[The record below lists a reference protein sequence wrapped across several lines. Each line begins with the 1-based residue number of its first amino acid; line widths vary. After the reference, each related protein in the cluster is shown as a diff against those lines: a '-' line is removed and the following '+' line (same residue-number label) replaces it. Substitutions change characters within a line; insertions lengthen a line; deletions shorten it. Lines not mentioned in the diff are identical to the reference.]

1 MLKVNY
7 ATLLIFCLALITTA
21 CIKQD
26 VEPTNTTTNNGSNG
40 NGGTDDNGGTDNGG
54 NDNGGSSSGGSSGAT
69 NVNLDINKILA
80 LVNAARTQGTTCG
93 STNKP
98 PVSEIKWNDALA
110 KAALDHSN
118 DMHAQDYFSH
128 TGKNGSKFSQRAKDA
143 GYTGF
148 PTGENIA
155 WGYRSEEDVVKGWLE
170 STGHCNNI
178 MNGNSNEI
186 GIARSAEGN
195 YWTMVLGKSN

>member
-26 VEPTNTTTNNGSNG
+26 VEPTNTTTNGG
-40 NGGTDDNGGTDNGG
+40 TNGGTDDNGGS
-54 NDNGGSSSGGSSGAT
+54 DNGGSTDGSGSL
-69 NVNLDINKILA
+69 NVNLDVNKILA

-93 STNKP
+93 STDKP
-98 PVSEIKWNDALA
+98 PVGEIKWNEALA

-118 DMHAQDYFSH
+118 DMHKQDYFSH
-128 TGKNGSKFSQRAKDA
+128 TGKNGSKFSERAKDA
-143 GYTGF
+143 GYAGF